1 MTLFALPSLPPADA
15 AQLLQ
20 LRQLQLRRA
29 QAALAE
35 ALEAEARAQQA
46 LERRHD
52 KVTRLRSSR
61 LGLMTALTGRLAACL
76 PQWSPWAGAQR
87 AWLDEQVEREAYA
100 LIGDEQALEQ
110 AQDERAERQREL
122 ARCEHREA
130 LAQDLLREQ
139 RRQQARD
146 DERRQDSAREDL
158 PAGGPAW

>member
-1 MTLFALPSLPPADA
+1 MISLPSLPPADA
-15 AQLLQ
+15 RQLLQ

-35 ALEAEARAQQA
+35 AVDAETQAQQA
-46 LERRHD
+46 LDRRHD
-52 KVTRLRSSR
+52 KVTRLRASR
-61 LGLMTALTGRLAACL
+61 LNVMTDIAGHLAACL
-76 PQWSPWAGAQR
+76 PRLSPWAGAYR

-139 RRQQARD
+139 RRRQARD
-146 DERRQDSAREDL
+146 DERRQDAAREDL